1 MPTSRT
7 AAADSPPNV
16 SVVIATHNYAAFLPQ
31 AIASVRA
38 QTVNGWE
45 CLIVDDGS
53 TDETPAL
60 CAKVCAE
67 DPRFR
72 YLRNDPNLGE
82 AGARNR
88 GNREARGTWI
98 ATLDADDWWHPNRLK
113 KQLAAVH
120 ANPEAVL
127 VFSAKIDI
135 SEEGEREVRCPPEWL
150 RAPEFTLRQE
160 SLIPHSSTLIR
171 RDAWESVGGY
181 DEAIPTAPDWELWL
195 RLLERQGP
203 DSFVYIDEPLVFYRL
218 HGSNISR
225 NWSKMRRAEWQIIR
239 RYVFGNG
246 WWRRH
251 PREAVQAVDE
261 QLWRE
266 VRRHQ
271 EKGEHAAALRLSLL
285 RALLT
290 PTRLWRWRRI
300 LESVAA
306 PRPSSSPRTA

>member
-1 MPTSRT
+1 MPNPS
-7 AAADSPPNV
+7 ADRPPTV

-31 AIASVRA
+31 AIAGVRA
-38 QTVNGWE
+38 QTVSDWE

-53 TDETPAL
+53 TDETPEI
-60 CAKVCAE
+60 CARICAE
-67 DPRFR
+67 DARFR
-72 YLRNDPNLGE
+72 YLRNDPNRGE
-82 AGARNR
+82 AATRNR

-98 ATLDADDWWHPNRLK
+98 ATLDADDWWHPNKLK
-113 KQLAAVH
+113 KQLAAVQ
-120 ANPEAVL
+120 ANPDAVL
-127 VFSAKIDI
+127 VFTAKVDL
-135 SEEGEREVRCPPEWL
+135 SEAGEQEVRCPAEWL

-160 SLIPHSSTLIR
+160 SLITHSSTLIR
-171 RDAWESVGGY
+171 RDAWESVNGY
-181 DEAIPTAPDWELWL
+181 DETLATAPDWDLWL
-195 RLLERQGP
+195 RLLEKFGP
-203 DSFVYIDEPLVFYRL
+203 ETLVYVDDLLVYYRL

-239 RYVFGNG
+239 RHVLANG
-246 WWRRH
+246 WWLRH

-271 EKGEHAAALRLSLL
+271 EKGDHSAAYRLSVM
-285 RALLT
+285 RVLLT

-306 PRPSSSPRTA
+306 PPPASTPRAA